1 MNALKLFVNVY
12 LDIDDYTGDEFMM
25 KTLFRN
31 VEEKLSDTEI
41 SDEDGPDTVVE
52 TANEESNPW
61 RTLLLAADTVR
72 GAENLAAAAQQ
83 DGALSN
89 IERDG
94 LILLAKAAEEAVKS
108 QEAPVP

>member
-1 MNALKLFVNVY
+1 MFGNRNEPFPADMAAGVLDMNALKLFVNVY

-72 GAENLAAAAQQ
+72 G
-83 DGALSN
+83 
-89 IERDG
+89 
-94 LILLAKAAEEAVKS
+94 ILL
-108 QEAPVP
+108 